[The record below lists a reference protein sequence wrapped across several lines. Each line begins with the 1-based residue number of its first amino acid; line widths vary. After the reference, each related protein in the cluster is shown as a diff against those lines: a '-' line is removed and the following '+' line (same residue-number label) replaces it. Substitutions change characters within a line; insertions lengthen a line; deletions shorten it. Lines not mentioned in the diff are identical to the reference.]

1 MCALWGGRFSGA
13 VDPVMARFNAS
24 LPFDWRLWEADV
36 VGSIAWAGAL
46 ARAGLLTEAERDQIV
61 AGLEAIRAEL
71 APDPPAL
78 LADAPDEDIH
88 SYVERRLTERIGAVA
103 GKLHTGRSRNDQV
116 ATDVRLWLKWQ
127 IAGRADA
134 TPGAGRTGVSE
145 NATAE
150 HPERSE
156 AESKGRSGHPSRT
169 ASFDC
174 GLSPSA
180 QDAEPVIGTEAHT
193 GRGASA
199 DENPCSDGFSRPAQP
214 GATEVATTKGHI
226 FSAETGEGAEV
237 RGQGAASGAQLPA
250 LSLGAGLTDLIRA
263 ALARAEAEIDVLMP
277 GYTHLQP
284 AQPVRWSHWL
294 LSHAW
299 AWQRDRERLA
309 DLCRRVDVLPLGA
322 GALAGCPFPVDRAAL
337 AADLGFAAV
346 SPNSMDAVSD
356 RDFIAEFLFWAALLG
371 VHLSRWAEDL
381 ILWSS
386 REFGFVTLADAYSTG
401 SSLMPQK
408 KNPDALELLRG
419 KTGRLI
425 GHLTGALVLLKG
437 LPSTYNKDL
446 QEDKEPLFDAVD
458 TLQLALPV
466 ARGVLETLTVHPE
479 RMAVALGDE
488 LLATDLADALVRA
501 GVPFRQ
507 SHHLVGRAV
516 RLAEERGCALRELSL
531 ADLQNI
537 SPYFTAEVSAV
548 WDFERSVEQRNVD
561 GGTSRQAV
569 MAQIEALRALVA

>member
-1 MCALWGGRFSGA
+1 MCALWGGRFSSA

-24 LPFDWRLWEADV
+24 LPFDWRLWEADI
-36 VGSIAWAGAL
+36 VGSLAWAAAL
-46 ARAGLLTEAERDQIV
+46 ARAGLLTEAERAQIA
-61 AGLEAIRAEL
+61 AGLEAVRAEL
-71 APDPPAL
+71 APDPSAL
-78 LADAPDEDIH
+78 LADASDEDIH

-127 IAGRADA
+127 I
-134 TPGAGRTGVSE
+134 V
-145 NATAE
+145 
-150 HPERSE
+150 
-156 AESKGRSGHPSRT
+156 
-169 ASFDC
+169 
-174 GLSPSA
+174 
-180 QDAEPVIGTEAHT
+180 
-193 GRGASA
+193 GRGEKGQGA
-199 DENPCSDGFSRPAQP
+199 D
-214 GATEVATTKGHI
+214 
-226 FSAETGEGAEV
+226 V
-237 RGQGAASGAQLPA
+237 RGQEAASSFQLSAPGLEA
-250 LSLGAGLTDLIRA
+250 SLADLIQT
-263 ALARAEAEIDVLMP
+263 ALVRAEAEIDVLMP

-309 DLCRRVDVLPLGA
+309 DLLRRVDVLPLGA
-322 GALAGCPFPVDRAAL
+322 GALAGCPFPIDRAAL

-356 RDFIAEFLFWAALLG
+356 RDFVAEFLFWAALLG

-381 ILWSS
+381 IVWSS

-419 KTGRLI
+419 KAGRLL
-425 GHLTGALVLLKG
+425 GHLTGSLALLKG
-437 LPSTYNKDL
+437 LPSTYDKDL

-466 ARGVLETLTVHPE
+466 ARGALETLTIHPE
-479 RMAVALGDE
+479 RMAAALGDE

-501 GVPFRQ
+501 GVPFRE

-531 ADLQNI
+531 ADLQGI
-537 SPYFTAEVSAV
+537 SPHFAAQMSAV
-548 WDFERSVEQRNVD
+548 WDFERSVEQRSVV
-561 GGTSRQAV
+561 GGTGRRAV
-569 MAQIEALRALVA
+569 MAQIEALRALL